1 MAKNVKK
8 NVKTTEQKE
17 NARKIKPAAAK
28 ETPQI
33 KHVVRDTSNVN
44 PEFTDA
50 FIQEVDEDVKNDNL
64 QVLWN
69 RYGVFVILFVVLAV
83 TATVS
88 VDKIRSWK
96 MAQNQ
101 RNIEEYMI
109 AAQLREN
116 PEDTMTALQKISK
129 DNRGLFSDF
138 ARLQIANV
146 LLSQDK
152 VDDALE
158 ALNNLANDKQTNTEV
173 KHIALIKL
181 ATYKVDSLSKTEME
195 TLLQPVLAEDSSWKP
210 LAQDLLAMSA
220 VKNGDIKTAKSIYE
234 NILKIKDL
242 PESFRGKIQDMLSSL
257 SDM

>member
-8 NVKTTEQKE
+8 NTKTASKNEAVVATDK
-17 NARKIKPAAAK
+17 
-28 ETPQI
+28 QI
-33 KHVVRDTSNVN
+33 KRVARDTSNIN

-88 VDKIRSWK
+88 FDRIRSWK
-96 MAQNQ
+96 IAQNQ
-101 RNIEEYMI
+101 RVTEEYMA

-116 PEDTMTALQKISK
+116 PEDTLTALQKISK
-129 DNRGLFSDF
+129 ANQGIFSDF

-146 LLSQDK
+146 LLAQEK
-152 VDDALE
+152 TEEAIE
-158 ALNNLANDKQTNTEV
+158 ALNNLIQDKQTNSEV
-173 KHIALIKL
+173 KNIAIIKV
-181 ATYKVDSLSKTEME
+181 ATYKVDTATKEE
-195 TLLQPVLAEDSSWKP
+195 IENLLQPVLSEESSWKP

-220 VKNGDIKTAKSIYE
+220 VKNGDIDTAKRIYE
-234 NILKIKDL
+234 NILKIEEL
-242 PESFRGKIQDMLSSL
+242 PENFRAKIQDMLSSL
-257 SDM
+257 SDI

>member
-8 NVKTTEQKE
+8 NTTTSTNKEKEQKIT
-17 NARKIKPAAAK
+17 KTPAK
-28 ETPQI
+28 TSTQVKRI
-33 KHVVRDTSNVN
+33 VRDTSNIN

-69 RYGVFVILFVVLAV
+69 RYGLFVILFVVLAV

-88 VDKIRSWK
+88 VDQIRNWKI
-96 MAQNQ
+96 AQNQ
-101 RNIEEYMI
+101 RATENYMI

-129 DNRGLFSDF
+129 DNHGLLSDF
-138 ARLQIANV
+138 ARLQMANV
-146 LLSQDK
+146 LLSQNK
-152 VDDALE
+152 TEEALE

-173 KHIALIKL
+173 KNIALIKI
-181 ATYKVDSLSKTEME
+181 ATYKVDSASKAEIE
-195 TLLQPVLAEDSSWKP
+195 NLLKPVLSDDSSWKP

-220 VKNGDIKTAKSIYE
+220 VKNGDIDTAKSIYE
-234 NILKIKDL
+234 SILKIKDL